1 MLKYLLLILLVTPV
15 FAQKLSLDDRRAKI
29 VSIVNE
35 ELAEVKRLARQQEYK
50 NPDTLLR
57 IAELYLEKARHYREA
72 ENDRYLGIPVEKRR
86 TLKKDNYFKRS
97 SSLFSLANKAALR
110 VAKRFPR
117 YAGLGEVYYILAYN
131 NKELNNHKEAQK
143 YFALSFK
150 KAPKKSK
157 VNYKAKLALGE
168 YYFNDHKYKQA
179 IPLYED
185 ALRHTDEKWWTKD
198 AFNLAWSYYRTRNYD
213 KAISLMKTV
222 HDKSTNPKYVD
233 MRSSVQRDIGIFYVD
248 AKRMD
253 DAVKFYESKGLNYTE
268 QFVKIAHGIISQGRF
283 AQAESLLNEAAKN
296 EKDRG
301 RKIDIYIAQLE
312 LFDKYNKDRQ
322 HLQVSRELVKL
333 HKEAPLPEDYLK
345 ALIYQVDKKAAE
357 LQKATASNIYASVPK
372 TKRIKA
378 RQSISYFEL
387 SKDLHPNEVAEK
399 TFFQGE
405 TAYSATNFKGALAYY
420 VKAFDLAKEQKN
432 ANIMKQSL
440 EGMLSSLA
448 QPGLNLVDAEK
459 YYAPVYTRYLSVDS
473 SSDRAKSI
481 FVKLFNTQFDAGDV
495 PASELTLERF
505 AAQFP
510 KDYKTQEGMLAKIM
524 EYHRKRKDYSKI
536 KGYVADINSGKYRVS
551 KKYARAL
558 RSLMTKIQIEGVQQ
572 SLEKGDKAVA
582 LRGYQQIYNSSE
594 STANAKTNAA
604 YNLAALYFEA
614 GDSSQSYQWGT
625 VAVKDMSSVE
635 VSKFADSFLSISA
648 GLFLKQHFAQSADL
662 SARVLAKLCKQNS
675 SNKIVAYK
683 NAVFISLANGD
694 VDKSLEIR
702 NLGKDCGISSP
713 VITEVSLELMKELSK
728 QKRWE
733 TYTALLRELDQNADN
748 HPLLIVPWEELR
760 LQNVA
765 AGDQS
770 ESRNIAQKQLKYF
783 EAAKAKKKDVPVEAL
798 DLIADRMIEDLKS
811 KQENLDKISLRFPEN
826 EFNNS
831 VKAKLQILDQLT
843 NDVNAI
849 QKIGSGKGIVEA
861 YRIVID
867 AYENFG
873 NSLKSFVPE
882 GKSPEYVSSFQKAMA
897 DVYGPILSN
906 AKKQRKE
913 ISKLIV
919 DNKILSDSNMAV
931 LYDTP
936 DPKIYHSSHSSI
948 LMDRGGRQ

>member
-1 MLKYLLLILLVTPV
+1 MLKLFLLILISFPV
-15 FAQKLSLDDRRAKI
+15 LAQKLSLDDRRAKI

-57 IAELYLEKARHYREA
+57 ISELYLEKARHYREA
-72 ENDRYLGIPVEKRR
+72 ENDRYLGIPFEKRR
-86 TLKKDNYFKRS
+86 TLKKDDYFKRS

-110 VAKRFPR
+110 VAKRFPK
-117 YAGLGEVYYILAYN
+117 YSGIGEVYYILAYN
-131 NKELNNHKEAQK
+131 NKELNNHKAAQK

-185 ALRHTDEKWWTKD
+185 ALRHVDEKWWTKD
-198 AFNLAWSYYRTRNYD
+198 AFNLAWSYYRTRQYD
-213 KAISLMKTV
+213 KAIALMKTV
-222 HDKSTNPKYVD
+222 HEKSSNPKYVD
-233 MRSSVQRDIGIFYVD
+233 MRSSVERDIGIFFVD
-248 AKRMD
+248 GKRMD
-253 DAVKFYESKGLNYTE
+253 DAIKFYESKGLNYTE
-268 QFVKIAHGIISQGRF
+268 QFVKIAQGIISQGRF

-296 EKDRG
+296 EKDRS
-301 RKIDIYIAQLE
+301 RRIDIYIAQLE
-312 LFDKYNKDRQ
+312 LFDKYNKDNQ
-322 HLQVSRELVKL
+322 HLRVSRELVRL
-333 HKEAPLPEDYLK
+333 HKESPLPENYLK
-345 ALIYQVDKKAAE
+345 ALTYQVDKKAAE

-378 RQSISYFEL
+378 RQSIAYFEL

-420 VKAFDLAKEQKN
+420 LKSFDLAKEAKN
-432 ANIMKQSL
+432 SSILKQSL
-440 EGMLSSLA
+440 EGMLASLA

-459 YYAPVYTRYLSVDS
+459 FYAPVYTRYLSVDS

-481 FVKLFNTQFDAGDV
+481 FVKLFNTQFDSNDI
-495 PASELTLERF
+495 PAAENTLERF

-524 EYHRKRKDYSKI
+524 EHHRKRKDYPKI
-536 KGYVADINSGKYRVS
+536 KAYVADINSGKFKVS

-558 RSLMTKIQIEGVQQ
+558 RNLMTKIQIEGVQQ
-572 SLEKGDKAVA
+572 SLEKGDKAIA
-582 LRGYQQIYNSSE
+582 LQGYQQIYNSSE
-594 STANAKTNAA
+594 STASAKTNAA

-614 GDSSQSYQWGT
+614 GESNQSYQWGA
-625 VAVKDMSSVE
+625 VALKEMSAPE
-635 VSKFADSFLSISA
+635 VAKFADSFLSISA

-662 SARVLAKLCKQNS
+662 SSRVLAKLCKQNS
-675 SNKIVAYK
+675 SNKTVAYK

-694 VDKSLEIR
+694 IDKSMEIR
-702 NLGKDCGISSP
+702 NLGKECGIPTS
-713 VITEVSLELMKELSK
+713 VITEVSLEIMKELAK
-728 QKRWE
+728 QKRWS
-733 TYTALLRELDQNADN
+733 TYTALLKELDQNADN
-748 HPLLIVPWEELR
+748 HSLLIVPWEELR
-760 LQNVA
+760 VQNA
-765 AGDQS
+765 SAGDMNEARAIS
-770 ESRNIAQKQLKYF
+770 QKQMRYF
-783 EAAKAKKKDVPVEAL
+783 EAARTKKKDIPVEAL
-798 DLIADRMIEDLKS
+798 DLIADRMIEELRS
-811 KQENLDKISLRFPEN
+811 KNQNLEKITLRFPESD
-826 EFNNS
+826 FNNS

-849 QKIGSGKGIVEA
+849 QKVGSGKGIVEA

-882 GKSPEYVSSFQKAMA
+882 GKSPEYVTSFQKAMA
-897 DVYGPILSN
+897 DVYGPILEN
-906 AKKQRKE
+906 ARKQRKE
-913 ISKLIV
+913 ISKLII

>member
-1 MLKYLLLILLVTPV
+1 MLRYLFLLLIVTPV
-15 FAQKLSLDDRRAKI
+15 LAQKLSLDDRRAKI

-50 NPDTLLR
+50 SPDTLLR

-72 ENDRYLGIPVEKRR
+72 ENDRYLGIPFEKRR
-86 TLKKDNYFKRS
+86 SLKKDDYFKRS

-110 VAKRFPR
+110 VAKRFPN
-117 YAGLGEVYYILAYN
+117 YSGLGEVYYILAYN
-131 NKELNNHKEAQK
+131 NKELNNHKEAQR

-185 ALRHTDEKWWTKD
+185 ALRHVDEKWWTKD

-213 KAISLMKTV
+213 KAIALMKTV
-222 HDKSTNPKYVD
+222 HEKSANPKYVD
-233 MRSSVQRDIGIFYVD
+233 MRSSVERDIGIFFVD
-248 AKRMD
+248 GKRMD

-268 QFVKIAHGIISQGRF
+268 QFVKIAQGIISQGRF

-296 EKDRG
+296 EKDRS
-301 RKIDIYIAQLE
+301 RRIDIYVAQLE
-312 LFDKYNKDRQ
+312 LFDKYNKDTQ
-322 HLQVSRELVKL
+322 HLRVSRELVRL
-333 HKEAPLPEDYLK
+333 HKESPLPETYRK
-345 ALIYQVDKKAAE
+345 ALVYQVDKKAAE

-378 RQSISYFEL
+378 RQSIAYFEL

-420 VKAFDLAKEQKN
+420 VKSFDVARETKN
-432 ANIMKQSL
+432 SVVMKQSL
-440 EGMLSSLA
+440 EGMLASLA

-459 YYAPVYTRYLSVDS
+459 YYAPVYTRYLTVDS

-481 FVKLFNTQFDAGDV
+481 FVKLFNTQFDSGDV
-495 PASELTLERF
+495 PASETTLERF

-524 EYHRKRKDYSKI
+524 EHHRKRKDYPKI
-536 KGYVADINSGKYRVS
+536 KAYVADINSGKYRVS

-614 GDSSQSYQWGT
+614 GESNQSYQWGA
-625 VAVKDMSSVE
+625 VAVKDMSAAE

-648 GLFLKQHFAQSADL
+648 GLFLKQHFSQSADL
-662 SARVLAKLCKQNS
+662 SYRVLAKLCKQNS
-675 SNKIVAYK
+675 NNKVVAYK
-683 NAVFISLANGD
+683 NAVFISLANND
-694 VDKSLEIR
+694 VDKAMEIR
-702 NLGKDCGISSP
+702 NLGSECGVSNT
-713 VITEVSLELMKELSK
+713 VVTEVTLEVMKELAR
-728 QKRWE
+728 QKRWS
-733 TYTALLRELDQNADN
+733 TYTALLSELDKNAEN
-748 HPLLIVPWEELR
+748 HPQLIVPWEEIR
-760 LQNVA
+760 KQNLA
-765 AGDQS
+765 AGDAP
-770 ESRNIAQKQLKYF
+770 ESRNIAQKQIRYF
-783 EAAKAKKKDVPVEAL
+783 EAARTKKKDVPVEAL
-798 DLIADRMIEDLKS
+798 DLIADRLIDELRTKN
-811 KQENLDKISLRFPEN
+811 ENLQKIALRFPEN
-826 EFNNS
+826 EFNNA

-843 NDVNAI
+843 SDVNVI
-849 QKIGSGKGIVEA
+849 QKVGSGKGIVEA
-861 YRIVID
+861 YRIVIE
-867 AYENFG
+867 AYEGFG
-873 NSLKSFVPE
+873 NSLRSFVPE
-882 GKSPEYVSSFQKAMA
+882 GKAPEYVSSFQKAMA

-906 AKKQRKE
+906 AKKQRSE

-919 DNKILSDSNMAV
+919 DNKILSESNTAV
-931 LYDTP
+931 LYETP
-936 DPKIYHSSHSSI
+936 DPKLYHSAQSAV